1 MIPRLENWSIE
12 NRGLYSIAWGHVY
25 DSPKFNDGEYIH
37 TSFLRQYSL
46 SEKKVTTNNS
56 TYLLG
61 LPASAFTPPP
71 EQDVPCIQQPIDQ
84 VLG

>member
-12 NRGLYSIAWGHVY
+12 NRGTYSIACGRVY
-25 DSPKFNDGEYIH
+25 DSPKFVDGEYIQ
-37 TSFLRQYSL
+37 TSFLRRYSL

-61 LPASAFTPPP
+61 APASDFTAPPD
-71 EQDVPCIQQPIDQ
+71 QDVPCITQPIDQ
-84 VLG
+84 LLG